1 MFKSCIHAFLRKTN
15 SRITI
20 CLPPAA
26 SPEVRDLWATLNMDI
41 VPTTP
46 AQFGDLLRK
55 DYERYGRLI
64 KTAGI
69 KIQQ

>member
-1 MFKSCIHAFLRKTN
+1 
-15 SRITI
+15 
-20 CLPPAA
+20 
-26 SPEVRDLWATLNMDI
+26 